1 MTMLALAR
9 TIIGGKSL
17 YTGVEAGVYKDG
29 RNESGTQPSLLLYHP
44 RHCHDP
50 TVNCLMAL
58 LRAVRAWHQTLT
70 DQQYACSH
78 FAST

>member
-1 MTMLALAR
+1 MLELAR

-17 YTGVEAGVYKDG
+17 YTCVEAGQGHTKMEEMNM
-29 RNESGTQPSLLLYHP
+29 RPNLLLYHP
-44 RHCHDP
+44 RHYHNP

-58 LRAVRAWHQTLT
+58 LRAVHAWHQTLT

-78 FAST
+78 FALT